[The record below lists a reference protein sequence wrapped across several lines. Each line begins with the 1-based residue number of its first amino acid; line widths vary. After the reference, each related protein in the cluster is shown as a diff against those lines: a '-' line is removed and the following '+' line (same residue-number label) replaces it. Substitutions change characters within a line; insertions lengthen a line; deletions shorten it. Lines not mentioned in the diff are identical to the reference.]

1 MPLVSKS
8 FSDII
13 TFTRASSGTYFD
25 ATGTLQT
32 ATTNNA
38 RFDYNPSTLA
48 ARGMLVE
55 EQRTNSIRNNT
66 MVGAVAGT
74 PGTMPTNWFTFT
86 GVTGLTRQIVG
97 IGTENGITYIEI
109 KISGTPSAAGV
120 YQIGFDGQN
129 NIAALTGQTW
139 AQSVYIKLQAG
150 TYTGISASR
159 VGFNE
164 YSAVPAFVASNLVS
178 ITSSTNASLST
189 QRQIGVQT
197 LNGGALTAFVQPFL
211 EFTLTGAAIDITLR
225 IGLTQLE
232 QGAFATSVI
241 STTTAAATRSADV
254 ASVNTLS
261 PWYNASAGTLF
272 VEFSRPSPAAQ
283 SFVSEISNNTFDE
296 FIGIYTDTVPNLI
309 AQIRDGGGSQA
320 NFTLVSGSGTAN
332 LTYKQ
337 AVAFA
342 LNDFAACSNG
352 GAVGADTSGT
362 LPSPS
367 RLNIG
372 NFNGSSQF
380 TNGYLRRITYY
391 PRRLSNA
398 ELQGITT

>member
-32 ATTNNA
+32 ATTNTA

-66 MVGAVAGT
+66 MQGAVAGT
-74 PGTMPTNWFTFT
+74 PGTLPTNWFTFT

-97 IGTENGITYIEI
+97 TGNENGITYIEI
-109 KISGTPSAAGV
+109 RLSGTPSAAGV

-139 AQSVYIKLQAG
+139 SQSVYIKLQAG
-150 TYTGISASR
+150 TYTGISATR
-159 VGFNE
+159 LGFNE
-164 YSAVPAFVASNLVS
+164 YNSVPAYVTGNLVTVTAATDS
-178 ITSSTNASLST
+178 ALAT
-189 QRQIGVQT
+189 QRQTGTQV
-197 LNGGALTAFVQPFL
+197 LNGGATTAFVQPYLDFAL
-211 EFTLTGAAIDITLR
+211 SGAAIDITLR
-225 IGLTQLE
+225 IGLPQLE

-241 STTTAAATRSADV
+241 STSTAAATRSADV
-254 ASVNTLS
+254 ANVNTLS

-272 VEFSRPSPAAQ
+272 VDAVLSRQNTLA
-283 SFVSEISNNTFDE
+283 NNKIVDL
-296 FIGIYTDTVPNLI
+296 IG
-309 AQIRDGGGSQA
+309 
-320 NFTLVSGSGTAN
+320 SGSTETKIFMRASGATGMSVIDSAGTTLADFTGAVIAAN
-332 LTYKQ
+332 GANKTGLAY
-337 AVAFA
+337 A
-342 LNDFAACSNG
+342 LNDFAGTTNG
-352 GAVGADTSGT
+352 ASVSTDTSGT
-362 LPSPS
+362 PPTATSME
-367 RLNIG
+367 IG
-372 NFNGSSQF
+372 NNGILC
-380 TNGYLRRITYY
+380 GWIRRITYY

-398 ELQGITT
+398 ELQGITA